1 MLKGKICMKTLVKKT
16 KKYLISL
23 ISLVY
28 QIFLSINHYLLLYP
42 NSFLTKVK
50 VDFSPLSRVI
60 KFTMLVLFFSCQNLW
75 AYGSSGIDATSGLG
89 YIQWLILAIGLI
101 FTLIMGISCG
111 FAFKHDAANAKAQ
124 LIGTIMIP
132 ILSAI
137 ILYIYNKTLGISL
150 DSNSSL

>member
-1 MLKGKICMKTLVKKT
+1 MNAQNLNVKKFFNQ
-16 KKYLISL
+16 LLSL
-23 ISLVY
+23 GY
-28 QIFLSINHYLLLYP
+28 KINYYLLNTSHNL
-42 NSFLTKVK
+42 LKVE
-50 VDFSPLSRVI
+50 VDFSPLSKVV
-60 KFTMLVLFFSCQNLW
+60 KFTVVILCFSAQNLW
-75 AYGSSGIDATSGLG
+75 AYNSSGIDATSGLG

>member
-1 MLKGKICMKTLVKKT
+1 MNAQIFKVKKYF
-16 KKYLISL
+16 KQLLSLGYQINYYLL
-23 ISLVY
+23 NSLVT
-28 QIFLSINHYLLLYP
+28 SHNLL
-42 NSFLTKVK
+42 KVE
-50 VDFSPLSRVI
+50 VDFSPLSKVI
-60 KFTMLVLFFSCQNLW
+60 KFTIVILCFSAQNLW
-75 AYGSSGIDATSGLG
+75 AYNSSGIDATSGLG

>member
-1 MLKGKICMKTLVKKT
+1 MKSLALTAKL
-16 KKYLISL
+16 YFNQAISL
-23 ISLVY
+23 CY
-28 QIFLSINHYLLLYP
+28 QCYFRLQHLLLQS
-42 NSFLTKVK
+42 NVQHLKLLK
-50 VDFSPLSRVI
+50 VDFSPLSKII
-60 KFTMLVLFFSCQNLW
+60 KLTTLLLCFSAHNLF
-75 AYGSSGIDATSGLG
+75 AYSSSGIDATSGLG

>member
-1 MLKGKICMKTLVKKT
+1 MNAQIFKVKKYF
-16 KKYLISL
+16 KQLLSLGYQINYYLL
-23 ISLVY
+23 NSLVT
-28 QIFLSINHYLLLYP
+28 SHNLL
-42 NSFLTKVK
+42 KVE
-50 VDFSPLSRVI
+50 VDFSPLSKVV
-60 KFTMLVLFFSCQNLW
+60 KFTIVILCFSAQNLW
-75 AYGSSGIDATSGLG
+75 AYNSSGIDATSGLG